1 MVITNGPA
9 GPFQDSHSSPV
20 LEEQKETAES
30 MIFPP
35 MKTSLKSSFTGNCF
49 KKNLC
54 FCF

>member
-1 MVITNGPA
+1 MVITNDQA
-9 GPFQDSHSSPV
+9 GPFQDSHPSPV
-20 LEEQKETAES
+20 LEELKEAAES

>member
-1 MVITNGPA
+1 MVITNGQA
-9 GPFQDSHSSPV
+9 GPFKDSHPSHV
-20 LEEQKETAES
+20 VEELMEAAEF

-35 MKTSLKSSFTGNCF
+35 VKTSLKSSFTGNCF